1 MTPIQELKAKL
12 LKRFKHVNNY
22 ELYSTID
29 DHINNEKEFAKKC
42 FVAGQNYSQERNDF
56 VHYGYGDPKY
66 TEPDFEQFYRQII
79 K

>member
-29 DHINNEKEFAKKC
+29 DHIDNEKEFAKKC
-42 FVAGQNYSQERNDF
+42 FDAGRHNGIDAIVSIHAVDDQIA
-56 VHYGYGDPKY
+56 
-66 TEPDFEQFYRQII
+66 PDFEQFYKQII